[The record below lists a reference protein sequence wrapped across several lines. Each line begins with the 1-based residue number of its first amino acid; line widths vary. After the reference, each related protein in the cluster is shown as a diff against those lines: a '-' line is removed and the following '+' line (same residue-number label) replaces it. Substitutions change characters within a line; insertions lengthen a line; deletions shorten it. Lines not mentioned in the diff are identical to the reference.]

1 MRLGINITE
10 MKYAIEAITNT
21 SGDAMYSVK
30 MADVKKAGE
39 AFIKRTPNAK
49 AVYSVN
55 HYDKATKSYS
65 CSDCNDMNKEVFIKS
80 SKTVFVGFTY

>member
-1 MRLGINITE
+1 MKHSIETIINAT
-10 MKYAIEAITNT
+10 
-21 SGDAMYSVK
+21 GDAMYSMK
-30 MADVKKAGE
+30 MADVKKSGE
-39 AFIKRTPNAK
+39 TFIKRTADAK

-65 CSDCNDMNKEVFIKS
+65 CSDCDDMNKEIFIKS

>member
-1 MRLGINITE
+1 
-10 MKYAIEAITNT
+10 MKYSIETIINAT
-21 SGDAMYSVK
+21 GDAMYSIK
-30 MADVKKAGE
+30 MADVKKAGG
-39 AFIKRTPNAK
+39 AFIKRTPDAK

>member
-1 MRLGINITE
+1 
-10 MKYAIEAITNT
+10 MKYSIETIINAT
-21 SGDAMYSVK
+21 GDAMCSIK
-30 MADVKKAGE
+30 MSDVKKSGE
-39 AFIKRTPNAK
+39 TFIKRTADAK
-49 AVYSVN
+49 AVYFVN